1 MKAFKFT
8 LLCVLFA
15 TSTAFYGQ
23 ITVDSIGNVGVGT
36 EDAPSALSIGGGNS
50 DYYTFINPKSGY
62 DYALGI
68 YNTNLGVKIMNH
80 TSVNTNTVGL
90 QVLASSGN
98 TNQPYYGILSQGG
111 YTSSTN
117 YGIYTTLLDVPSS
130 AWFQAALYARV
141 GGTAGGPLTSGTYAG
156 YFGGNV
162 SICGNLTA
170 VRIYCN
176 TINNTNAGSN
186 TRGFTQLSDAER
198 VTDNLQRLNILE
210 VHDPELMALK
220 GRMDE
225 TSALIGTPE
234 ANTGSVV
241 TKAENEDLRTTY
253 CIAANEM
260 REIYPNLVYED
271 KEGNVSIN
279 YIEMVPLLVQ
289 SIKELKAEIDELKG
303 GTPRKQVAPK
313 RNGNTTS
320 MADAESDLISLS
332 QNDPN
337 PFTTETTIAVT
348 LPETVKTAAIVIYDM
363 SGKKITQ
370 INVIERGATS
380 IDVTSEGLTQ
390 GMYLYSLIADGKV
403 MSTKRMILN

>member
-15 TSTAFYGQ
+15 TSKAFYGQ
-23 ITVDSIGNVGVGT
+23 IMVDSIGHVGIGT
-36 EDAPSALSIGGGNS
+36 GTTTSPLSIGGGSS
-50 DYYTFINPKSGY
+50 DYYTFINPISGY

-68 YNTNLGVKIMNH
+68 YNTNKGVKIMNH
-80 TSVNTNTVGL
+80 TSANTNTVGL

-162 SICGNLTA
+162 AICGNLTA
-170 VRIYCN
+170 GSIYCN
-176 TINNTNAGSN
+176 TINNANISSN
-186 TRGFTQLSDAER
+186 TRGFTQLSDEER

-220 GRMDE
+220 GRTDE
-225 TSALIGTPE
+225 TSAWMDTPE
-234 ANTGSVV
+234 ADADNVV
-241 TKAENEDLRTTY
+241 NKVGNEDFRITY
-253 CIAANEM
+253 CISANEL

-289 SIKELKAEIDELKG
+289 SIKELKA
-303 GTPRKQVAPK
+303 
-313 RNGNTTS
+313 
-320 MADAESDLISLS
+320 
-332 QNDPN
+332 
-337 PFTTETTIAVT
+337 
-348 LPETVKTAAIVIYDM
+348 
-363 SGKKITQ
+363 KIEMLE
-370 INVIERGATS
+370 NKLENR
-380 IDVTSEGLTQ
+380 
-390 GMYLYSLIADGKV
+390 
-403 MSTKRMILN
+403 

>member
-1 MKAFKFT
+1 MRTRFIFS
-8 LLCVLFA
+8 LLFMA
-15 TSTAFYGQ
+15 STCIGLHAQ
-23 ITVDSIGNVGVGT
+23 IVVDSIGNVGVGT

-68 YNTNLGVKIMNH
+68 NNTNKGVKIMNH
-80 TSVNTNTVGL
+80 TSANTNTVGL

-98 TNQPYYGILSQGG
+98 TNQPYYGIISEGG

-141 GGTAGGPLTSGTYAG
+141 GGTAGGPLTSGTFAG

-162 SICGNLTA
+162 AICGNLTA
-170 VRIYCN
+170 VSIYCN

-186 TRGFTQLSDAER
+186 TRGFTQLSDEER

-220 GRMDE
+220 GRTDE
-225 TSALIGTPE
+225 TAAWMDTPK
-234 ANTGSVV
+234 ANSYNVV
-241 TKAENEDLRTTY
+241 SKVGNEDFRNTY
-253 CIAANEM
+253 CIAANEL

-289 SIKELKAEIDELKG
+289 SIKELRAEIDELKG
-303 GTPRKQVAPK
+303 TSPRKTAKKKPV
-313 RNGNTTS
+313 GTTN
-320 MADAESDLISLS
+320 MESEIEYLISLE

-337 PFTTETTIAVT
+337 PFTSETTIAVT
-348 LPETVKTAAIVIYDM
+348 LPESTKNASIVIYDLT
-363 SGKKITQ
+363 GKKQ
-370 INVIERGATS
+370 KEIEVLGRGETS
-380 IDVTSEGLTQ
+380 VCVTSEGLTS
-390 GMYLYSLIADGKV
+390 GMYLYSFIADGKV
-403 MSTKRMILN
+403 ISTKRMILN